1 MSAVRK
7 SASPSSRSSEVPS
20 SIFRSIAR
28 RAGSAVLTGSVPPG
42 RSAGAWVGQ
51 RPARHVLVS
60 VRNAG
65 KGHKDVGRVSLRSSC
80 TSQKPS
86 CTRGSR
92 RPPRERTRLV
102 TSTTPTELEA
112 ATALDPPARSFAV
125 DVWRRFSRAPGAVVG
140 AVVIGTIVLLALFAP
155 LVASSDPLGQNIAYG
170 PHAPSAAHWF
180 GTDKLG
186 RDVFSR
192 IVYGARISIRI
203 GFVAVG
209 FAISAGTLIGLVAG
223 YAGGRTESALMALMD
238 LMLAFP
244 SIILAIG
251 ITTILGPSI
260 TNLMIAVGIV
270 YVPQYAR
277 LARSAARAIGAATPL
292 ILARH
297 VLPNI
302 LAPLLVQATLGIAT
316 AELEA
321 AGLSYLGLGARPPT
335 PVWGAMLNDA
345 RDYWISAPWALIFP
359 GVAIPVLVLGFNLLG
374 DGLRDALDPKQR

>member
-1 MSAVRK
+1 MS
-7 SASPSSRSSEVPS
+7 
-20 SIFRSIAR
+20 
-28 RAGSAVLTGSVPPG
+28 
-42 RSAGAWVGQ
+42 
-51 RPARHVLVS
+51 
-60 VRNAG
+60 
-65 KGHKDVGRVSLRSSC
+65 
-80 TSQKPS
+80 
-86 CTRGSR
+86 
-92 RPPRERTRLV
+92 
-102 TSTTPTELEA
+102 STTPTQLAAAAALE
-112 ATALDPPARSFAV
+112 PPSRSFAA
-125 DVWRRFSRAPGAVVG
+125 DVWRRFCASGGALAGAV
-140 AVVIGTIVLLALFAP
+140 IVALIVALALAAP
-155 LVASSDPLGQNIAYG
+155 IVAPSDPLAQHVASGAQ
-170 PHAPSAAHWF
+170 APSAAHWF

-209 FAISAGTLIGLVAG
+209 LAITAGTFVGLIAG
-223 YAGGRTESALMALMD
+223 YAGGSIDAVLMGAMD

-244 SIILAIG
+244 SIILAIA

-277 LARSAARAIGAATPL
+277 LARSSVLAVKEHEFVEAARALGARTPA

-321 AGLSYLGLGARPPT
+321 AGLSYLGLGARPPA
-335 PVWGAMLNDA
+335 PEWGAMLNDA
-345 RDYWISAPWALIFP
+345 RDYWLSAPWALIFP
-359 GVAIPVLVLGFNLLG
+359 GLSITALVLGFNLLG
-374 DGLRDALDPKQR
+374 DGLRDALDVRQR

>member
-1 MSAVRK
+1 
-7 SASPSSRSSEVPS
+7 
-20 SIFRSIAR
+20 
-28 RAGSAVLTGSVPPG
+28 
-42 RSAGAWVGQ
+42 
-51 RPARHVLVS
+51 
-60 VRNAG
+60 
-65 KGHKDVGRVSLRSSC
+65 
-80 TSQKPS
+80 
-86 CTRGSR
+86 
-92 RPPRERTRLV
+92 V

-112 ATALDPPARSFAV
+112 AATLDPPARSFAV
-125 DVWRRFSRAPGAVVG
+125 DVWRRFSRSPGAVVG
-140 AVVIGTIVLLALFAP
+140 AVVIAAIVLLALFAP
-155 LVASSDPLGQNIAYG
+155 LVAGSDPLGQNIAYG
-170 PHAPSAAHWF
+170 AHAPSPAHWF

-192 IVYGARISIRI
+192 ILYGARISIRI

-209 FAISAGTLIGLVAG
+209 LAITVGTLVGLIAG
-223 YAGGRTESALMALMD
+223 YAGGRLESALMAVMD

-277 LARSAARAIGAATPL
+277 LARSSVLAVKEHEYVEAARAIGAGVPA

-321 AGLSYLGLGARPPT
+321 AGLSYLGLGARPPA
-335 PVWGAMLNDA
+335 PEWGAMLNDA
-345 RDYWISAPWALIFP
+345 RDYWLTAPWALIFP
-359 GVAIPVLVLGFNLLG
+359 GLSITALVLGFNLLG
-374 DGLRDALDPKQR
+374 DGLRDALDPQRRF